1 MPNFKKGIFIG
12 KFYPMHKG
20 HLSTL
25 RILSEKSEEAFL
37 IFYYDQAAEEK
48 LANQLGASYDIKQRV
63 RDAQET
69 IKDMTNVTVKVV
81 TIPSE
86 ISFPADSLKIKAL
99 VEAQIGGEADVQI
112 FGAEEEAM
120 YVPYKYT
127 SSYLLG
133 PPYDIADEFG
143 NTSPLHATA
152 IRKNYQFYRQY
163 LSAQVRNTLDNL
175 LG

>member
-12 KFYPMHKG
+12 KSYPMHKG

-48 LANQLGASYDIKQRV
+48 LATQLGANYDIEQRV
-63 RDAQET
+63 RDAEEAVQ
-69 IKDMTNVTVKVV
+69 DMNNVTVKIV
-81 TIPSE
+81 TIPPD
-86 ISFPADSLKIKAL
+86 ISFPADFLKIKAL
-99 VEAQIGGEADVQI
+99 VEAHIGGKADVQI

-133 PPYDIADEFG
+133 PPYDVTDEFG
-143 NTSPLHATA
+143 STSPLHATA
-152 IRKNYQFYRQY
+152 IRKNYLFYKKY
-163 LSAQVRNTLDNL
+163 LPMQVRNTLDKL
-175 LG
+175 VS